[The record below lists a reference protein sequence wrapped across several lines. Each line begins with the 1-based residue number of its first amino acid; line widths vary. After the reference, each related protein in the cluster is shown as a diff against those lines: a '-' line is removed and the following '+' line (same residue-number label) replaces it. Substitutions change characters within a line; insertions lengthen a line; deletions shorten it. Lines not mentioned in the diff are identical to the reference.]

1 MTGAGSA
8 AGPEAVRCMLMRGG
22 TSKGAYFLAGDLPA
36 EPAPRDD
43 LLLRVMGSPD
53 PRQID
58 GLGGAHPLTS
68 KVAVVSASADPE
80 ADVDYLFLQI
90 GVDTPE
96 VSDRQN
102 CGNLL
107 AGVGP
112 FAVERGL
119 VAAGEGRTS
128 VRIRMLNTGDLAV
141 ASFPTPEGRVDYTGS
156 AEISG
161 VPGAAAPVTIE
172 FPQSGSPLLPTGRA
186 RDLVADVPVTCV
198 DNGMPTVLIA
208 ASSLG
213 VTGYETPADLEA
225 DQALAERLREIR
237 LEAGKL
243 MGLGDVEG
251 ATVPKLSLLAPPLDG
266 GAVMT
271 RTFIPVRCHTSIGVL
286 GAASVAA
293 GLRIEGGVG
302 GAIARLP
309 AGGDRVRI
317 EHPTG
322 FLDIE
327 TTLAYDTP
335 GAPTGAA
342 SGAATSVASGAAPSA
357 VPVARRTAVVRT
369 ARKIF
374 DGTVFPR
381 PAGAALHP

>member
-1 MTGAGSA
+1 MTGPG
-8 AGPEAVRCMLMRGG
+8 GVRCMLMRGG

-36 EPAPRDD
+36 EPAPREG
-43 LLLRVMGSPD
+43 LLLRIMGSPD

-68 KVAVVSASADPE
+68 KVAVVSVSADPG
-80 ADVDYLFLQI
+80 ADVDYLFLQV
-90 GVDTPE
+90 GVDKAE

-119 VAAGEGRTS
+119 VVPDGDRTS

-141 ASFPTPEGRVDYTGS
+141 ADFATPGGRVDYSGS

-161 VPGAAAPVTIE
+161 VPGAAAPVVIG
-172 FPQSGSPLLPTGRA
+172 FPQGGSPLLPTGRV
-186 RDLVADVPVTCV
+186 RDLAAGTPVTCV
-198 DNGMPTVLIA
+198 NNGMPTVLIA

-213 VTGYETPADLEA
+213 VTGYETPAALEA
-225 DQALAERLREIR
+225 DQVLAARLRAIR
-237 LEAGKL
+237 LEAGRL
-243 MGLGDVEG
+243 MGLGDTEH
-251 ATVPKLSLLAPPLDG
+251 ATVPKLSLLALPLDG

-302 GAIARLP
+302 RSVARP
-309 AGGDRVRI
+309 PDHGDRVRI

-327 TTLAYDTP
+327 TTLAHDTP
-335 GAPTGAA
+335 GAL
-342 SGAATSVASGAAPSA
+342 
-357 VPVARRTAVVRT
+357 PVVRRTAVVRT

-381 PAGAALHP
+381 PAGAAHHPSGAAHHP

>member
-1 MTGAGSA
+1 
-8 AGPEAVRCMLMRGG
+8 MLLRGG

-36 EPAPRDD
+36 EPAPRDA
-43 LLLRVMGSPD
+43 LLLRTMGSPD

-68 KVAVVSASADPE
+68 KVAVVSVSADPA
-80 ADVDYLFLQI
+80 ADVDYLFLQV
-90 GVDTPE
+90 GVEKPE

-119 VAAGEGRTS
+119 VAPGGDRTS

-141 ASFPTPEGRVDYTGS
+141 AEFPTPGGIVDYSGA

-161 VPGAAAPVTIE
+161 VPGSAAPVVIE
-172 FPQSGSPLLPTGRA
+172 FPPGTGPLLPTGRA
-186 RDLVADVPVTCV
+186 RDLVADTPVTCV
-198 DNGMPTVLIA
+198 NNGMPTVLIA

-213 VTGYETPADLEA
+213 VTGYEEPADLEA
-225 DQALAERLREIR
+225 DRQLGARLREIR
-237 LEAGKL
+237 LAAGEL
-243 MGLGDVEG
+243 MGLGDVENT
-251 ATVPKLSLLAPPLDG
+251 TVPKLSLLAPPVDG

-293 GLRIEGGVG
+293 GLRVEGGVG
-302 GAIARLP
+302 EGVARVP
-309 AGGDRVRI
+309 EHGDRMRI

-327 TTLAYDTP
+327 TALAHDLP
-335 GAPTGAA
+335 GGA
-342 SGAATSVASGAAPSA
+342 
-357 VPVARRTAVVRT
+357 PVARRTAVVRT

-381 PAGAALHP
+381 PA

>member
-1 MTGAGSA
+1 MTGNES
-8 AGPEAVRCMLMRGG
+8 VRCMLMRGG
-22 TSKGAYFLAGDLPA
+22 TSKGAYFLAEDLPA
-36 EPAPRDD
+36 DPAVRDD

-68 KVAVVSASADPE
+68 KVAVVSVSAVPE
-80 ADVDYLFLQI
+80 ADVDYLFLQV
-90 GVDTPE
+90 GVDAAE

-119 VAAGEGRTS
+119 VIPGDGETS
-128 VRIRMLNTGDLAV
+128 VRIRMLNTGDLAI
-141 ASFPTPEGRVDYTGS
+141 AAFPTPDRRVAYTGS

-161 VPGAAAPVTIE
+161 VPGTAAPVVIE
-172 FPQSGSPLLPTGRA
+172 FPPGSSPLLPTGHV
-186 RDLVADVPVTCV
+186 RDIVADVPVTCV

-208 ASSLG
+208 APSLDG
-213 VTGYETPADLEA
+213 TGYETPGDLEEN
-225 DQALAERLREIR
+225 QALADRLREIR
-237 LEAGKL
+237 LAAGKL

-251 ATVPKLSLLAPPLDG
+251 TTVPKLSLLAPPLAG

-293 GLRIEGGVG
+293 GLRVEGGVG
-302 GAIARLP
+302 QDVARLP
-309 AGGDRVRI
+309 AQGDRLRI

-327 TTLAYDTP
+327 TTIETNAEMNIDTDAETD
-335 GAPTGAA
+335 GKADIE
-342 SGAATSVASGAAPSA
+342 TSVESDAAGD

-381 PAGAALHP
+381 QA